1 VGSSS
6 KQDPQWDPDGLEVT
20 DQRIARKPK
29 DGNRNSGGR
38 PEARSSPS
46 GPAKAECWNSARP
59 ATARAHL
66 NK

>member
-29 DGNRNSGGR
+29 DGNRNSGGQAGGAQQPVR
-38 PEARSSPS
+38 ACE
-46 GPAKAECWNSARP
+46 GGMLEQCPAGDGAGAP
-59 ATARAHL
+59 
-66 NK
+66 